1 MLSQKARPGSPA
13 LLVSDPV
20 CRSCLSLCLEGQQAQ
35 INSRGGT
42 VAGKIVHT
50 KGLDAVFRVSCAAGK
65 RVQSKRLVNC
75 VAGKYQVFGELL
87 AQPSRLAPNAAV
99 DGTIGRLV
107 AAGLQTSATVLC
119 TNLLRSASKCAPAQ
133 PV

>member
-1 MLSQKARPGSPA
+1 M
-13 LLVSDPV
+13 LVSSGGV
-20 CRSCLSLCLEGQQAQ
+20 LSA
-35 INSRGGT
+35 
-42 VAGKIVHT
+42 AGKVVHT
-50 KGLDAVFRVSCAAGK
+50 KGLGVCA
-65 RVQSKRLVNC
+65 
-75 VAGKYQVFGELL
+75 AGKYQVFGELL

-133 PV
+133 PLCPP

>member
-1 MLSQKARPGSPA
+1 MARKIIHT
-13 LLVSDPV
+13 
-20 CRSCLSLCLEGQQAQ
+20 EGL
-35 INSRGGT
+35 G
-42 VAGKIVHT
+42 V
-50 KGLDAVFRVSCAAGK
+50 
-65 RVQSKRLVNC
+65 C

-119 TNLLRSASKCAPAQ
+119 TNLLRSASKSAPAQ
-133 PV
+133 PMPSYCARPTLQC